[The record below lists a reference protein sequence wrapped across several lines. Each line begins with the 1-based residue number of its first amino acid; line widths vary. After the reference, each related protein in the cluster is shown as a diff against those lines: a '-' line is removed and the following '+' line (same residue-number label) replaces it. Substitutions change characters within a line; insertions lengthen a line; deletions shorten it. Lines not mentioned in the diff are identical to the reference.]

1 MKEHNEKIRTIL
13 VILFIL
19 TIFITPISLAKKEVG
34 INIKVQPQGIISK
47 EYNVV
52 GDIFSYNVSLINYN
66 NEKIE
71 GLFAVTIS
79 LLGNRTLSNNFMEYN
94 ISLEPNSSYDIIPYI
109 NLSKN
114 NHVYIWPFDTVSDYK
129 IEVCSINNDIRF
141 VRNYSG
147 IISEYQGYLSSYY
160 YDVCFPYYFSAMPE
174 WQYKLFQEESKAA
187 EKVQEANQKLLDLNI
202 ELESATKS
210 TKIAS
215 WIMVIVAI
223 ITLVVAL
230 ASKNKKDKTGKK
242 EIN

>member
-1 MKEHNEKIRTIL
+1 
-13 VILFIL
+13 
-19 TIFITPISLAKKEVG
+19 
-34 INIKVQPQGIISK
+34 
-47 EYNVV
+47 
-52 GDIFSYNVSLINYN
+52 
-66 NEKIE
+66 
-71 GLFAVTIS
+71 
-79 LLGNRTLSNNFMEYN
+79 
-94 ISLEPNSSYDIIPYI
+94 
-109 NLSKN
+109 
-114 NHVYIWPFDTVSDYK
+114 
-129 IEVCSINNDIRF
+129 
-141 VRNYSG
+141 
-147 IISEYQGYLSSYY
+147 
-160 YDVCFPYYFSAMPE
+160 MPE